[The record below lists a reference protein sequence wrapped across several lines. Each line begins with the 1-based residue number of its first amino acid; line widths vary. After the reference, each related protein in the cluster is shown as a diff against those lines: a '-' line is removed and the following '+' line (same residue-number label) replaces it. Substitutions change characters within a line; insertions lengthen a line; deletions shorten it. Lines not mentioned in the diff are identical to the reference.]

1 MIGLKNFIFQKIK
14 NYNFQTL
21 KIKETNLDFLNWLKK
36 QSLKEI
42 NENEKFI
49 SLLQKIEKN
58 ELANFI
64 FILRSL
70 DFRLWEFKNNWQYKN
85 QKGFYGLLE
94 RTKELFLKNYRNID
108 FQTFKK
114 IISPKEKIG
123 LAKLRYQIFKEALN
137 FLKSYDNDFN
147 NYFEEN
153 KKPLNFC
160 LKLCKLRK
168 FKDYYKNF
176 YFLKPNQLLYY
187 ELILAK
193 NLTKKYENELSELTV
208 FADYKLPQLFLNF
221 NLIVPSKIYF
231 QKIKKR
237 KIIKSKSLFE
247 IELRM
252 ATIILG
258 EEISQ
263 KIKIP
268 SYKLDTILW
277 SIANKLKMKIPEP
290 LVKTIYY

>member
-1 MIGLKNFIFQKIK
+1 M
-14 NYNFQTL
+14 
-21 KIKETNLDFLNWLKK
+21 
-36 QSLKEI
+36 
-42 NENEKFI
+42 
-49 SLLQKIEKN
+49 
-58 ELANFI
+58 
-64 FILRSL
+64 
-70 DFRLWEFKNNWQYKN
+70 
-85 QKGFYGLLE
+85 
-94 RTKELFLKNYRNID
+94 
-108 FQTFKK
+108 
-114 IISPKEKIG
+114 
-123 LAKLRYQIFKEALN
+123 
-137 FLKSYDNDFN
+137 
-147 NYFEEN
+147 
-153 KKPLNFC
+153 
-160 LKLCKLRK
+160 
-168 FKDYYKNF
+168 
-176 YFLKPNQLLYY
+176 
-187 ELILAK
+187 ILAK

-277 SIANKLKMKIPEP
+277 SIANKIKMKIPEP